1 MNNNFLKYMLDNNP
15 DSTVSEK
22 SIERRNRMRPL
33 LLKILA
39 LSNKLDL
46 VIEKNEFKG
55 SNMPVIYLASHA
67 FKDDV
72 LNTVLTANDDLQIV
86 FGNIDLFFNTLDGFF
101 LWLYGCQLVDRYDK
115 ESRHAMKAK
124 MNRIMECKSNILIF
138 PEATWNL
145 SPNKLMY
152 NLHWGFYDVAQKNNA
167 VVVPIITYKVGEKCY
182 SRMLSEIDINN
193 IDEADKELMIKR
205 INKYFNKAI
214 NLLKLIGF
222 NNKYLEKN
230 LAEMI
235 CQINELNKENIDEKY
250 ESIKSSCLKVV
261 NEIKNINDENIP
273 LVIKLLSRIE
283 TIRKEVIT
291 EKIRDIMATEKYD
304 MISMHPDNSYQN
316 ISSNKYEEWDKYLE
330 ETINATPY
338 FYLEPEKTTE
348 FIDDLCDYGMERK
361 LKK

>member
-1 MNNNFLKYMLDNNP
+1 MNNNFLRYMLDN
-15 DSTVSEK
+15 DEDKTISKKGIIV
-22 SIERRNRMRPL
+22 RNKIRPL
-33 LLKILA
+33 LWKVLA
-39 LSNKLDL
+39 LSNNLDL
-46 VIEKNEFKG
+46 IIEKNEFKG
-55 SNMPVIYLASHA
+55 SNRPVIYLASHA
-67 FKDDV
+67 FKDDAV
-72 LNTVLTANDDLQIV
+72 NTVLTAKCNAYIV
-86 FGNIDLFFNTLDGFF
+86 VGNIDLFFNTLDGFF
-101 LWLYGCQLVDRYDK
+101 LWLYGAQLVDRYDK
-115 ESRHAMKAK
+115 ESKHSMKNK
-124 MNRIMECKSNILIF
+124 MNKVIEYGSDILIY

-167 VVVPIITYKVGEKCY
+167 VVVPIITYKVGKKCY

-193 IDEADKELMIKR
+193 IDETDKELMVKR
-205 INKYFNKAI
+205 INKYFNKAVD
-214 NLLKLIGF
+214 LLNLIGF
-222 NNKYLEKN
+222 DNKYFEKN
-230 LAEMI
+230 LAEMN

-250 ESIKSSCLKVV
+250 ESIKRSCLKVV

-304 MISMHPDNSYQN
+304 MISKHPDNSYQN
-316 ISSNKYEEWDKYLE
+316 ISSNIYEEWDKYLE